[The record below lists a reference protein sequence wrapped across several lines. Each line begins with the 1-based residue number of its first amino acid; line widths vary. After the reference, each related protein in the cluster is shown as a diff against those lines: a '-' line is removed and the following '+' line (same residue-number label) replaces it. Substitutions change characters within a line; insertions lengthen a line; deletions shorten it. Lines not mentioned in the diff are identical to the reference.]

1 MNPPSS
7 AFESISLV
15 DGAVGLLMSVF
26 FAYLVEITYRYCSNS
41 SSGGRQLVSTLVP
54 LSLCVCLII
63 TVVKGSLALSLGL
76 VGALSIVRFRTPIK
90 DPEDLLYLFL
100 SIVSG
105 LGFGSGQILYTA
117 TGIVFI
123 CCFLLVRAKRNYGIS
138 RSFDRTADLVF
149 QLTWP
154 KKSNLSVGQAV
165 EFLSGHCHRI
175 NLLRFNTSSDAN
187 CLHVQ
192 LNIDPKLSTTAT
204 LISSAQAF
212 DPDAEIVISNSDLIW

>member
-1 MNPPSS
+1 MS
-7 AFESISLV
+7 A
-15 DGAVGLLMSVF
+15 VF
-26 FAYLVEITYRYCSNS
+26 GYFVEVTYRYCSNS
-41 SSGGRQLVSTLVP
+41 SSGGRQLVSTLIP

-117 TGIVFI
+117 IGIVFI
-123 CCFLLVRAKRNYGIS
+123 CCFLGIRAKRKYS
-138 RSFDRTADLVF
+138 LSHSFDRTADLVF

-165 EFLSGHCHRI
+165 EFLSGHCHKI
-175 NLLRFNTSSDAN
+175 NLLRFNTSSGTN
-187 CLHVQ
+187 HLHVQ
-192 LNIDPKLSTTAT
+192 LNIDPKLSSTAG
-204 LISSAQAF
+204 LISSAQSF
-212 DPDAEIVISNSDLIW
+212 DPDAEIIISNSSLIW